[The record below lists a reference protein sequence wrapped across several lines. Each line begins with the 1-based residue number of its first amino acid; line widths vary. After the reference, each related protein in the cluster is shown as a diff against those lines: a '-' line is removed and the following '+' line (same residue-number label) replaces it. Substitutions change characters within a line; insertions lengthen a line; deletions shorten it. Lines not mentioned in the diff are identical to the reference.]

1 MSKQKFLQKVKKL
14 TKKLNHKKQR
24 QKTKLSLKNLM
35 YLSLSSFV
43 VDCDDV
49 YSVLPIW
56 QKIISKELDKSE

>member
-1 MSKQKFLQKVKKL
+1 MSKQKFLQKIKSL
-14 TKKLNHKKQR
+14 TKKLSHKKER
-24 QKTKLSLKNLM
+24 QKAKLSLKNLM

-56 QKIISKELDKSE
+56 QKIISKELDKDK

>member
-24 QKTKLSLKNLM
+24 QKTKLLLKNLM

-49 YSVLPIW
+49 YFVLPIY
-56 QKIISKELDKSE
+56 QKIIKELDKNK